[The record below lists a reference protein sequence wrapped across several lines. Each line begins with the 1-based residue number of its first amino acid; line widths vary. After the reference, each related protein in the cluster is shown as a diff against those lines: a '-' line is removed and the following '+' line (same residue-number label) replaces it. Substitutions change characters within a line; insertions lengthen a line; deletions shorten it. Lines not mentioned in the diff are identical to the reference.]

1 MEPQGAQQVYDEIV
15 AHIQKQ
21 AGAYSKWYCGIA
33 SNWTD
38 RLFNDHQVPRKGHWH
53 IARQCYND
61 NDARGVVAMQK
72 FYQLASPPQIRYY
85 DKNHLL
91 SNFFQ
96 NRTPPKGFNP

>member
-1 MEPQGAQQVYDEIV
+1 MEPQGAQQVYNEIV

-61 NDARGVVAMQK
+61 NDTRAIEKALFDLGCDGGVGGGDHTTVYVYA
-72 FYQLASPPQIRYY
+72 YL
-85 DKNHLL
+85 
-91 SNFFQ
+91 
-96 NRTPPKGFNP
+96 KGTMTNP